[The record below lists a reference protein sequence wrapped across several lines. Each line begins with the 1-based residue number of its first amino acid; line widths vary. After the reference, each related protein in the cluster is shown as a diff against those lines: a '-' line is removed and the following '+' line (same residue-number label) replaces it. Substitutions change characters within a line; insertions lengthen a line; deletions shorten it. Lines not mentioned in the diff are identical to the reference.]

1 MPQWFSDLRNVE
13 EKIAH
18 EQCLIEKWK
27 EKLHFFKTKESPFC
41 FGPLIPSLSC
51 WGSFSLVL
59 LGWLRAAR
67 RGLCWDRCVR
77 QCRSPAALGGGGSGL
92 CGRDGRGAAV
102 LGWPRLET
110 QGNHT
115 VAASLW
121 YSAMRVEKKRTL
133 VAEGNY
139 THPHSPPPP
148 PRSPHSLRG
157 SSWAFI
163 PICN

>member
-1 MPQWFSDLRNVE
+1 MVFRP
-13 EKIAH
+13 EKCGGKNSPWTMFNREVKGKAS
-18 EQCLIEKWK
+18 L
-27 EKLHFFKTKESPFC
+27 LSFKTKESPFC

-67 RGLCWDRCVR
+67 RGLWWDLCVR
-77 QCRSPAALGGGGSGL
+77 QCRLPAALRGGGSGL
-92 CGRDGRGAAV
+92 CGRDGGGAAV

-139 THPHSPPPP
+139 THPRRPS
-148 PRSPHSLRG
+148 SPHSLRG
-157 SSWAFI
+157 SSWTFI